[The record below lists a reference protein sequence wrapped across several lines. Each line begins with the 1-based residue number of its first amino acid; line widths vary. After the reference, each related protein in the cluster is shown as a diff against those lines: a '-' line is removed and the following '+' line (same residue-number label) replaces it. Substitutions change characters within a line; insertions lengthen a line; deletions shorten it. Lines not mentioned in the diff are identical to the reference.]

1 MVAAAVRRHRSPAE
15 LWMPGWARREMSEYT
30 RFLEGSER
38 DFARAQTPAERLHLD
53 VLLLLPMLAIMTTGL
68 FVLFSASD
76 GDWGTVNRQI
86 RNFLVGSAVLLVVAQ
101 IRLDTLQRWA
111 PTLYL
116 GALLLLLLVPFFGV
130 GAKGA
135 QRWLSLGFIRL
146 QPSEI
151 IKIAMPLMVAAWV
164 VRHALPPRP
173 STTVTALLIIAL
185 PAAAIATQPDLGT
198 AILVG
203 ASGAF
208 VVFMAGVSWWQI
220 FSGAL
225 AALACIWPAWLF
237 LLRDYQKQRIL
248 TLFDP
253 EADRL
258 GAGWNIIQSKTA
270 IGSGG
275 WSGKGYLEG
284 TQSRLDFLPESQT
297 DFIIA
302 VLAEEWGLRGV
313 LLLLLLYVLVVAR
326 GLWISFTAQTSYGRL
341 LASAITLTFGVYVV
355 VNMGMVAGI
364 LPVVGVPL
372 PFVSFGGT
380 SIVTLLLGFGI
391 LSAISTERRVLSR

>member
-1 MVAAAVRRHRSPAE
+1 
-15 LWMPGWARREMSEYT
+15 MSEYT

-111 PTLYL
+111 PALYL
-116 GALLLLLLVPFFGV
+116 GALFLLLLVPFFGV

-275 WSGKGYLEG
+275 WSGKGYLQG

>member
-1 MVAAAVRRHRSPAE
+1 
-15 LWMPGWARREMSEYT
+15 MSEYS
-30 RFLEGSER
+30 RSLADSHQG
-38 DFARAQTPAERLHLD
+38 FARPKTPAERLHLD
-53 VLLLLPMLAIMTTGL
+53 LVLLLPVMMIMALGL

-76 GDWGTVNRQI
+76 SDWVTVNRQLRSLI
-86 RNFLVGSAVLLVVAQ
+86 IGFGVLLAVAQ
-101 IRLDTLQRWA
+101 LRVDTIQRWA

-116 GALLLLLLVPFFGV
+116 AALLLLLLIPFFGV

-135 QRWLSLGFIRL
+135 QRWLSLGFMRF

-151 IKIAMPLMVAAWV
+151 MKIAMPLAVAAWLV
-164 VRHALPPRP
+164 PRGSPPRP
-173 STTVTALLIIAL
+173 SVTLAAIMIIAV
-185 PAAAIATQPDLGT
+185 PAAAVAFQPDLGT
-198 AILVG
+198 AILVA
-203 ASGAF
+203 ASGLF
-208 VVFMAGVSWWQI
+208 VVFMAGI
-220 FSGAL
+220 SGAQIL
-225 AALACIWPAWLF
+225 GGSLVALAGIWPAWLF

-253 EADRL
+253 EADKL

-275 WSGKGYLEG
+275 WSGKGWLQG
-284 TQSRLDFLPESQT
+284 TQSHLDFLPESQT

-302 VLAEEWGLRGV
+302 VLAEEWGFRGV
-313 LLLLLLYVLVVAR
+313 LCLLVLYGAVVAR
-326 GLWISFTAQTSYGRL
+326 GLWISFSAQTSYGRL
-341 LASAITLTFGVYVV
+341 LASAITLTFCVYIV

-380 SIVTLLLGFGI
+380 
-391 LSAISTERRVLSR
+391 

>member
-1 MVAAAVRRHRSPAE
+1 
-15 LWMPGWARREMSEYT
+15 MSEYT
-30 RFLEGSER
+30 RFFEGSDR

-53 VLLLLPMLAIMTTGL
+53 VVLLLPMLAIMTTGL

-86 RNFLVGSAVLLVVAQ
+86 RNFVIGFAVLLLVAQ

-116 GALLLLLLVPFFGV
+116 GALLLLLLVPVFGV

-135 QRWLSLGFIRL
+135 QRWLSLGFIRF

-151 IKIAMPLMVAAWV
+151 MKIAMPLMVAAWI
-164 VRHALPPRP
+164 VRHSLPPRP

-220 FSGAL
+220 SSGVL

-248 TLFDP
+248 TLLDP

-275 WSGKGYLEG
+275 WSGKGFLQG
-284 TQSRLDFLPESQT
+284 TQSHLDFLPESQT

-313 LLLLLLYVLVVAR
+313 LLLLLLYGLVVAR

-391 LSAISTERRVLSR
+391 LSAISTEKRILSR

>member
-1 MVAAAVRRHRSPAE
+1 
-15 LWMPGWARREMSEYT
+15 MSEYA
-30 RFLEGSER
+30 RFLEGSSR
-38 DFARAQTPAERLHLD
+38 DLARARTPAERLHLD
-53 VLLLLPMLAIMTTGL
+53 IFLIAPMLAIMVMGL

-76 GDWGTVNRQI
+76 SDWDTVNRQI
-86 RNFLVGSAVLLVVAQ
+86 RNFVIGYGVFLVVAQ
-101 IRLDTLQRWA
+101 VRPDTLQRWA
-111 PTLYL
+111 PALYL
-116 GALLLLLLVPFFGV
+116 GALFLLLLVPFVGV
-130 GAKGA
+130 GSKGA
-135 QRWLSLGFIRL
+135 QRWLSLGVIRF

-151 IKIAMPLMVAAWV
+151 MKIAMPLAVAAWV
-164 VRHALPPRP
+164 VRPGLPPRP
-173 STTVTALLIIAL
+173 SVTLTALLIIGF

-198 AILVG
+198 AILVA
-203 ASGAF
+203 ASGGF
-208 VVFMAGVSWWQI
+208 VVFMAGISWWQLL
-220 FSGAL
+220 SGAL

-253 EADRL
+253 DADRL

-275 WSGKGYLEG
+275 WSGKGWLEG
-284 TQSRLDFLPESQT
+284 TQSQLDFLPESQT

-302 VLAEEWGLRGV
+302 VLAEELGFRGV
-313 LLLLLLYVLVVAR
+313 LFLLLLYGLVVIR

-341 LASAITLTFGVYVV
+341 LASAITLTFCVYVI

-391 LSAISTERRVLSR
+391 LSAISTEKRIISQ

>member
-1 MVAAAVRRHRSPAE
+1 
-15 LWMPGWARREMSEYT
+15 MSEYA
-30 RFLEGSER
+30 RFLEGSHR
-38 DFARAQTPAERLHLD
+38 DFSRPQTPAERLHLD
-53 VLLLLPMLAIMTTGL
+53 VVLLTPVLFIMTMGL

-76 GDWGTVNRQI
+76 GDWDTVTRQI
-86 RNFLVGSAVLLVVAQ
+86 RNFVVGFGVLLVVAQ
-101 IRLDTLQRWA
+101 VRLDTVQRWA
-111 PTLYL
+111 PALYL
-116 GALLLLLLVPFFGV
+116 AALLLLLLIPFFGV

-135 QRWLSLGFIRL
+135 QRWLSLGFIRF

-151 IKIAMPLMVAAWV
+151 MKIAMPLMVAAWV

-185 PAAAIATQPDLGT
+185 PAVAIATQPDLGT
-198 AILVG
+198 AILVA

-220 FSGAL
+220 ISGAL

-237 LLRDYQKQRIL
+237 VLKDYQKQRIL

-253 EADRL
+253 EADKL

-275 WSGKGYLEG
+275 WSGKGWLEG
-284 TQSRLDFLPESQT
+284 TQSHLDFLPESQT

-302 VLAEEWGLRGV
+302 VLAEEFGLRGV
-313 LLLLLLYVLVVAR
+313 LCLILLYGMVVAR

-341 LASAITLTFGVYVV
+341 LASAITLTFCVYVI

-391 LSAISTERRVLSR
+391 LTAISTEKRILSR

>member
-1 MVAAAVRRHRSPAE
+1 
-15 LWMPGWARREMSEYT
+15 MSEYT
-30 RFLEGSER
+30 RFFEGSDR

-53 VLLLLPMLAIMTTGL
+53 VVLLLPMLAIMTTGL

-86 RNFLVGSAVLLVVAQ
+86 RNFVIGFAVLLLVAQ

-116 GALLLLLLVPFFGV
+116 GALLLLLLVTVFGV

-135 QRWLSLGFIRL
+135 QRWLSLGFIRF

-151 IKIAMPLMVAAWV
+151 MKIAMPLMVAAWI
-164 VRHALPPRP
+164 VRHSLPPRP

-220 FSGAL
+220 SSGAL

-248 TLFDP
+248 TLLDP

-275 WSGKGYLEG
+275 WSGKGFLQG
-284 TQSRLDFLPESQT
+284 TQSHLDFLPESQT

-313 LLLLLLYVLVVAR
+313 LLLLLLYGLVVAR

-391 LSAISTERRVLSR
+391 LSAISTEKRILSR

>member
-1 MVAAAVRRHRSPAE
+1 
-15 LWMPGWARREMSEYT
+15 MSEYA
-30 RFLEGSER
+30 RFLEGSSR
-38 DFARAQTPAERLHLD
+38 DLARARTPAERLHLD
-53 VLLLLPMLAIMTTGL
+53 IFLIAPMLAIMVMGL

-76 GDWGTVNRQI
+76 SDWDTVNRQI
-86 RNFLVGSAVLLVVAQ
+86 RNFVIGYGVFLVVAQ
-101 IRLDTLQRWA
+101 VRPDTLQRWA
-111 PTLYL
+111 PALYL
-116 GALLLLLLVPFFGV
+116 SALFLLLLVPFVGV
-130 GAKGA
+130 GSKGA
-135 QRWLSLGFIRL
+135 QRWLSLGVIRF

-151 IKIAMPLMVAAWV
+151 MKIAMPLAVAAWV
-164 VRHALPPRP
+164 VRPGLPPRP
-173 STTVTALLIIAL
+173 SVTLTALLIIGF

-198 AILVG
+198 AILVA
-203 ASGAF
+203 ASGGF
-208 VVFMAGVSWWQI
+208 VVFMAGISWWQLL
-220 FSGAL
+220 SGAL

-253 EADRL
+253 DADRL

-275 WSGKGYLEG
+275 WSGKGWLEG
-284 TQSRLDFLPESQT
+284 TQSQLDFLPESQT

-302 VLAEEWGLRGV
+302 VLAEELGFRGVLV
-313 LLLLLLYVLVVAR
+313 LLLLYGLVVIR

-341 LASAITLTFGVYVV
+341 LASAITLTFCVYVI

-391 LSAISTERRVLSR
+391 LSAISTEKRIISQ

>member
-1 MVAAAVRRHRSPAE
+1 
-15 LWMPGWARREMSEYT
+15 MSEYA
-30 RFLEGSER
+30 RFLEGSSR
-38 DFARAQTPAERLHLD
+38 DLARARTPAERLHLD
-53 VLLLLPMLAIMTTGL
+53 VLLIAPMLAIMVMGL

-76 GDWGTVNRQI
+76 SDWDTVNRQI
-86 RNFLVGSAVLLVVAQ
+86 RNFVIGYGVFLVAAQ
-101 IRLDTLQRWA
+101 VRPDTLQRWA
-111 PTLYL
+111 PALYL
-116 GALLLLLLVPFFGV
+116 GALFLLLLVPFVGV
-130 GAKGA
+130 GSKGA
-135 QRWLSLGFIRL
+135 QRWLSLGVIRF

-151 IKIAMPLMVAAWV
+151 MKIAMPLAVAAWV
-164 VRHALPPRP
+164 VRPGLPPRP
-173 STTVTALLIIAL
+173 SVTLTALLIIGF

-198 AILVG
+198 AILVA
-203 ASGAF
+203 ASGGF
-208 VVFMAGVSWWQI
+208 VVFMAGISWWQLL
-220 FSGAL
+220 SGAL
-225 AALACIWPAWLF
+225 AALTCIWPAWLF

-253 EADRL
+253 DADRL

-275 WSGKGYLEG
+275 WSGKGWLEG
-284 TQSRLDFLPESQT
+284 TQSQLDFLPESQT

-302 VLAEEWGLRGV
+302 VLAEELGFRGVLV
-313 LLLLLLYVLVVAR
+313 LLLLYGLVVIR

-341 LASAITLTFGVYVV
+341 LASAITLTFCVYVI

-391 LSAISTERRVLSR
+391 LSAISTEKRIISQ

>member
-1 MVAAAVRRHRSPAE
+1 MPEYSRSLADSHQ
-15 LWMPGWARREMSEYT
+15 G
-30 RFLEGSER
+30 
-38 DFARAQTPAERLHLD
+38 FARPKTPAERLHLD
-53 VLLLLPMLAIMTTGL
+53 LVLLLPVIMIMALGL

-76 GDWGTVNRQI
+76 SDWGAVNRQL
-86 RNFLVGSAVLLVVAQ
+86 RNFIIGFGVLLAVAQ
-101 IRLDTLQRWA
+101 VRVDTLQRWA
-111 PTLYL
+111 PILYL

-135 QRWLSLGFIRL
+135 KRWLSLGFIRF

-151 IKIAMPLMVAAWV
+151 MKIAMPLAVAAWV
-164 VRHALPPRP
+164 VRGGLPPRP
-173 STTVTALLIIAL
+173 SVTIAAIIIIAV
-185 PAAAIATQPDLGT
+185 PAATIAFQPDLGT
-198 AILVG
+198 AIFVA
-203 ASGAF
+203 ASGVF
-208 VVFMAGVSWWQI
+208 VVFMAGISGLQI
-220 FSGAL
+220 LSATLVAL
-225 AALACIWPAWLF
+225 AGIWPAWLF

-253 EADRL
+253 EADKL

-275 WSGKGYLEG
+275 WSGKGWLQG
-284 TQSRLDFLPESQT
+284 TQSHLDFLPESQT

-302 VLAEEWGLRGV
+302 VLAEEWGFRGV
-313 LLLLLLYVLVVAR
+313 LCLLALYGAAVAR
-326 GLWISFTAQTSYGRL
+326 GLWISFSAQTSYGRV
-341 LASAITLTFGVYVV
+341 LASAITLTFCVYII

-380 SIVTLLLGFGI
+380 SIVTLMLGFGI
-391 LSAISTERRVLSR
+391 LMAISTEKRIISR

>member
-1 MVAAAVRRHRSPAE
+1 
-15 LWMPGWARREMSEYT
+15 MSEYA
-30 RFLEGSER
+30 RFLEGSSR
-38 DFARAQTPAERLHLD
+38 DLARARTPAERLHLD
-53 VLLLLPMLAIMTTGL
+53 IFLIAPMLAIMVMGL

-76 GDWGTVNRQI
+76 SDWDTVNRQI
-86 RNFLVGSAVLLVVAQ
+86 RNFVIGYGVFLAAAQ
-101 IRLDTLQRWA
+101 VRPDTLQRWA
-111 PTLYL
+111 PALYL
-116 GALLLLLLVPFFGV
+116 GALFLLLLVPFVGV
-130 GAKGA
+130 GSKGA
-135 QRWLSLGFIRL
+135 QRWLSLGVIRF

-151 IKIAMPLMVAAWV
+151 MKIAMPLAVAAWV
-164 VRHALPPRP
+164 VRPGLPPRP
-173 STTVTALLIIAL
+173 SVTLTALLIIGF

-198 AILVG
+198 AILVA
-203 ASGAF
+203 ASGGF
-208 VVFMAGVSWWQI
+208 VVFMAGISWWQLL
-220 FSGAL
+220 SGAL

-253 EADRL
+253 DADRL

-275 WSGKGYLEG
+275 WSGKGWLEG
-284 TQSRLDFLPESQT
+284 TQSQLDFLPESQT

-302 VLAEEWGLRGV
+302 VLAEELGFRGVLV
-313 LLLLLLYVLVVAR
+313 LLLLYGLVVIR

-341 LASAITLTFGVYVV
+341 LASAITLTFCVYVI

-391 LSAISTERRVLSR
+391 LSAISTEKRIISQ

>member
-1 MVAAAVRRHRSPAE
+1 
-15 LWMPGWARREMSEYT
+15 MSEYT

-53 VLLLLPMLAIMTTGL
+53 VVLLLPMLAIMTTGL

-76 GDWGTVNRQI
+76 GDWDTVNRQI
-86 RNFLVGSAVLLVVAQ
+86 RNLVVGFAVLLVVAQ

-116 GALLLLLLVPFFGV
+116 GAVLLLLLVPFFGV

-135 QRWLSLGFIRL
+135 QRWLSLGFIRF

-151 IKIAMPLMVAAWV
+151 MKIAMPLMVAAWV

-173 STTVTALLIIAL
+173 STTVTALLIIAV

-275 WSGKGYLEG
+275 WSGKGYLQG
-284 TQSRLDFLPESQT
+284 TQSHLDFLPESQT

-313 LLLLLLYVLVVAR
+313 LLLLLLYGLVVAR

-391 LSAISTERRVLSR
+391 LSAISTEKRVLSR

>member
-1 MVAAAVRRHRSPAE
+1 
-15 LWMPGWARREMSEYT
+15 MSEYT

-53 VLLLLPMLAIMTTGL
+53 VVLLLPILAIMTTGL

-86 RNFLVGSAVLLVVAQ
+86 RNFVVGFAVLLVVAQ

-135 QRWLSLGFIRL
+135 QRWLSLGFIRF

-151 IKIAMPLMVAAWV
+151 MKIAMPLMVAAWV

-173 STTVTALLIIAL
+173 STTVTALLIIAF

-275 WSGKGYLEG
+275 WSGKGYLQG
-284 TQSRLDFLPESQT
+284 TQSHLDFLPESQT

-313 LLLLLLYVLVVAR
+313 LLLLLLYFLVVAR

-391 LSAISTERRVLSR
+391 LSAISTEMRVLSR

>member
-1 MVAAAVRRHRSPAE
+1 
-15 LWMPGWARREMSEYT
+15 MSEYA
-30 RFLEGSER
+30 RFLEGSDR
-38 DFARAQTPAERLHLD
+38 DFARARTPAERLHLD
-53 VLLLLPMLAIMTTGL
+53 VVLLAPVLAIAVVGL

-76 GDWGTVNRQI
+76 GDWNTVNRQI
-86 RNFLVGSAVLLVVAQ
+86 RNFVVGFGVLLVVAQ
-101 IRLDTLQRWA
+101 VRLDTLERWA
-111 PTLYL
+111 PALYL
-116 GALLLLLLVPFFGV
+116 AALLLLLMIPFFGV

-135 QRWLSLGFIRL
+135 QRWLSLGVIRF

-151 IKIAMPLMVAAWV
+151 MKIAMPLVVAAWI
-164 VRHALPPRP
+164 VRHGLPPRVGV
-173 STTVTALLIIAL
+173 TVVALLMIAF
-185 PAAAIATQPDLGT
+185 PAVAIAVQPDLGT
-198 AILVG
+198 AILVA
-203 ASGAF
+203 ASGLF

-220 FSGAL
+220 LSGAL
-225 AALACIWPAWLF
+225 AALACIWPAWLY

-275 WSGKGYLEG
+275 WTGKGWLQG
-284 TQSRLDFLPESQT
+284 TQSHLDFLPESQT

-313 LLLLLLYVLVVAR
+313 LGLLLLYGLVVAR

-341 LASAITLTFGVYVV
+341 LASAITLTFCVYVI
-355 VNMGMVAGI
+355 VNMGMVAGV

-380 SIVTLLLGFGI
+380 SIVTLMLGFGI
-391 LSAISTERRVLSR
+391 LTAISTEKRILSR

>member
-1 MVAAAVRRHRSPAE
+1 
-15 LWMPGWARREMSEYT
+15 MSEYT

-53 VLLLLPMLAIMTTGL
+53 VVLLLPMLAIMTTGL

-76 GDWGTVNRQI
+76 GDWDTVNRQI
-86 RNFLVGSAVLLVVAQ
+86 RNLVVGFAVLLVVAQ

-111 PTLYL
+111 PTLSL
-116 GALLLLLLVPFFGV
+116 GAVLLLLLVPFFGV

-135 QRWLSLGFIRL
+135 QRWLSLGFIRF

-151 IKIAMPLMVAAWV
+151 MKIAMPLMVAAWV

-173 STTVTALLIIAL
+173 STTVTALLIIAV

-258 GAGWNIIQSKTA
+258 GAGWNISQSKTA

-275 WSGKGYLEG
+275 WSGKGYLQG
-284 TQSRLDFLPESQT
+284 TQSHLDFLPESQT

-313 LLLLLLYVLVVAR
+313 LLLLLLYGLVVAR

-391 LSAISTERRVLSR
+391 LSAISTEKRVLSR

>member
-1 MVAAAVRRHRSPAE
+1 
-15 LWMPGWARREMSEYT
+15 MSDYT
-30 RFLEGSER
+30 RFFEGSDR
-38 DFARAQTPAERLHLD
+38 DFARTQTPAERLHLD
-53 VLLLLPMLAIMTTGL
+53 VMLLLPMLAIMTTGL

-76 GDWGTVNRQI
+76 GDWDTVNRQI
-86 RNFLVGSAVLLVVAQ
+86 RNFLVGFAVLLVVAQ
-101 IRLDTLQRWA
+101 VRLDTLQRWA

-135 QRWLSLGFIRL
+135 QRWLSLGFIRF

-151 IKIAMPLMVAAWV
+151 MKIAMPLMVAAWV
-164 VRHALPPRP
+164 VRYALPPRP
-173 STTVTALLIIAL
+173 STTVTALLIIVL

-220 FSGAL
+220 FSGVMATL
-225 AALACIWPAWLF
+225 LCIWPAWLF

-253 EADRL
+253 EADKL

-275 WSGKGYLEG
+275 WSGKGYLQG
-284 TQSRLDFLPESQT
+284 TQSQLDFLPESQT

-313 LLLLLLYVLVVAR
+313 LLLLLLYGLVVAR

-380 SIVTLLLGFGI
+380 SIVTLLLSFGI
-391 LSAISTERRVLSR
+391 LSAISTEKRVLSR